1 MEPFLPKWLQ
11 PILVSLL
18 LSGFISCV
26 VSGLST
32 MILAGINRD
41 LPIFWLATWLPSWVV
56 AFPAVLVV
64 APLLRRL
71 VGSIVV
77 QD

>member
-1 MEPFLPKWLQ
+1 LEAFLPRWLQ

-18 LSGFISCV
+18 LSGFISLV
-26 VSGLST
+26 VSGVST

-41 LPIFWLATWLPSWVV
+41 LPIFWLATWLPSWTV
-56 AFPAVLVV
+56 AFPGVLV
-64 APLLRRL
+64 AGPLLEKL
-71 VGSIVV
+71 VASVVV